1 MTDPTTASARNIAAA
16 FDKRYQR
23 CEPFAD
29 NWQQL
34 SLAAALRALV
44 KEVRSHPMVSRSHI
58 PQIQRFEK
66 DLMEQILAIAAELV
80 GTND

>member
-1 MTDPTTASARNIAAA
+1 MTDPTATAARNIAAA
-16 FDKRYQR
+16 FDERYQR

-44 KEVRSHPMVSRSHI
+44 KEVQTHPMVSRSYI

-66 DLMEQILAIAAELV
+66 DLMEQILAIA
-80 GTND
+80 TDP